1 MSVSHRLYATTNTDN
16 IGTSQ
21 MTKEIEDKVMKVAR
35 YNPSMLITQSGV
47 ELFLQRFLG
56 ANGFIRISLS
66 ITGEYIQKCRLS
78 ELAEAKSN
86 RLD

>member
-1 MSVSHRLYATTNTDN
+1 MSVSYSLYATTNTDN

-47 ELFLQRFLG
+47 ELFLET
-56 ANGFIRISLS
+56 I
-66 ITGEYIQKCRLS
+66 K
-78 ELAEAKSN
+78 
-86 RLD
+86 